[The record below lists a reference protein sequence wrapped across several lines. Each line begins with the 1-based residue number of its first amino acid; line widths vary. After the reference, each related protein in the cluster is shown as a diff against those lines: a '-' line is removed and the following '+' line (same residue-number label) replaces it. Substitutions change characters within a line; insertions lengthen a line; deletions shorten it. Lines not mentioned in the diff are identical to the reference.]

1 METGDPKTYAIIG
14 AAMEVHRELGCGF
27 LEAVY
32 QDAFEIELQLRGIP
46 YVREAPVPVFYKARQ
61 LRSNYRVDFLCYGDV
76 PVELKAMSL
85 MTGVEEAKLIHY
97 LKSTHLKIGMLINF
111 GAPTLD
117 WRRKIY

>member
-32 QDAFEIELQLRGIP
+32 QDALEIELMSRSIP
-46 YVREAPVPVFYKARQ
+46 FIREANVPVFYKGQQ
-61 LRSNYRVDFLCYGDV
+61 LRSNYRVDFLCYGDL

-97 LKSTHLKIGMLINF
+97 LKSTRHKIGMLINF

-117 WRRKIY
+117 WRRMIH

>member
-27 LEAVY
+27 LEAIY
-32 QDAFEIELQLRGIP
+32 QDVFEMELGLRGIP
-46 YVREAPVPVFYKARQ
+46 FVREANIPVFYKGQQ
-61 LRSNYRVDFLCYGDV
+61 LRSNYRVDFLCYGDL

-97 LKSTHLKIGMLINF
+97 LKSARHKIGMLINF
-111 GAPTLD
+111 GAPALD
-117 WRRKIY
+117 WRRMIY